1 MLGRRTGLLFLRRFN
16 AKGDD
21 VHSIVGPEGSTP
33 ICAPKKLNRSLPHID
48 YRELQRLFSDA
59 VKRIILKSRA
69 WVIGLVALLI
79 LVHVSAHSAS
89 CLIPPPGIVS
99 WWRGEGTGLDAVGI
113 HHGTVMGGGGF
124 TLGKVG
130 RAFSFSGSGD
140 DFIGLPVNLFPMPKL
155 DQNGNAP
162 FSFETW
168 FKTTASGVILG
179 QQDQPPFNT
188 VLSGNVAALYVGTN
202 GLLYAEFFWGAE
214 NPLQTTNSVAD
225 GEFHHVA
232 VTYDGSWQRLYL
244 DGNLLGSQSFAQI
257 GYANDYFY
265 QIGTGWSDGWPETPG
280 GWFPFNGLI
289 DESAYY
295 SRALTLA
302 EVQALYQAGSAGK
315 CAPPDVP
322 TLVHRYSFNQAPG
335 QQTVTDSIS
344 GSDGFI
350 YFASSSA
357 PWTNG
362 TPDGSDFTGSGTL
375 RLNGTSG
382 YVDLPPR
389 LVSWFSNATFEAWI
403 KWFGP
408 STSVW
413 QRAWDFGSSNGGT
426 NAAGNGTNYVIFT
439 PARGGTELPSFQE
452 TTVDPF
458 GSEVD
463 PDSLILSGTGKFP
476 VGQEVYV
483 AVTYDPGAGNAQM
496 YFNGNLVSSTNKS
509 LNPLIVMTDYNNW
522 LGRSQW
528 TRDPFFNGEYNEF
541 RIWDGALT
549 SQDIANH
556 YAAGPDQQF
565 VRVRPYIWIQKASS
579 EVVISWFTN
588 YAEGFTLQSIS
599 NLTLNNWSAVTNAPI
614 VTNGSYFVT
623 LTTTNTRA
631 FYRLAR

>member
-1 MLGRRTGLLFLRRFN
+1 M
-16 AKGDD
+16 AKILMACR
-21 VHSIVGPEGSTP
+21 VWLVGST
-33 ICAPKKLNRSLPHID
+33 
-48 YRELQRLFSDA
+48 A
-59 VKRIILKSRA
+59 V
-69 WVIGLVALLI
+69 LI
-79 LVHVSAHSAS
+79 WIHVSAQSS
-89 CLIPPPGIVS
+89 CVIPQPGIVS

-113 HHGTVMGGGGF
+113 NQGTVMGGGGF
-124 TLGKVG
+124 ALGKVG

-155 DQNGNAP
+155 DQHGNAP

-168 FKTTASGVILG
+168 FKTTASGVIFG

-214 NPLQTTNSVAD
+214 NPLQSTNRVAD
-225 GEFHHVA
+225 GVFHHVA
-232 VTYDGSWQRLYL
+232 VTHDGTQQILYL
-244 DGNLLGSQSFAQI
+244 DGAVVGSQSFTQT

-280 GWFPFNGLI
+280 GWFPFTGLI
-289 DESAYY
+289 DEPSFY
-295 SRALTLA
+295 SRALTST
-302 EVQALYQAGSAGK
+302 EVRALYQAGSAGK

-322 TLVHRYSFNQAPG
+322 ALVHRYSFNHAAG
-335 QQTVTDSIS
+335 EQTVTDSIS
-344 GSDGFI
+344 GSHGI
-350 YFASSSA
+350 LYYANSSA

-362 TPDGSDFTGSGTL
+362 TPDGSDFTGTGTL

-382 YVDLPPR
+382 YVGLTPR

-403 KWFGP
+403 KWYGP
-408 STSVW
+408 ATSVW
-413 QRAWDFGSSNGGT
+413 QRVWDFGSSNGGT

-439 PARGGTELPSFQE
+439 PALGGTELPGFEE

-458 GSEVD
+458 GTEID
-463 PDSLILSGTGKFP
+463 PDALILPGQGKFP
-476 VGQEVYV
+476 LSQEVYV
-483 AVTYDPGAGNAQM
+483 AVTYEPAAGTARM
-496 YFNGNLVSSTNKS
+496 YFNGALVSSTNKS

-549 SQDIANH
+549 AQDIANH

-565 VRVRPYIWIQKASS
+565 VRVRPYLWIQRGSN
-579 EVVISWFTN
+579 EINISWFTN
-588 YAEGFTLQSIS
+588 YAEGFALQRTWNPGSTS
-599 NLTLNNWSAVTNAPI
+599 WTAVTNLPV
-614 VTNGSYFVT
+614 VTNGSYVVT
-623 LTTTNTRA
+623 INATNGPG